1 MATSTHDESSTDLP
15 LPEQDFVDRA
25 YERLDAL
32 RASYRERQ
40 GRVHSTHGVGNAQ
53 GWTEREA
60 LSAHLGEMAARLEG
74 VEERL
79 VFGRL
84 DMVDQS
90 VRHVGR
96 LSLSHEDGTPL
107 LVDWRAPAARPFYQ
121 ATSAEPDGVVRRR
134 HISTRDRRVTCQEDE
149 LLDA

>member
-1 MATSTHDESSTDLP
+1 MATNTHNESSTDLP

-74 VEERL
+74 VENASSL
-79 VFGRL
+79 VASTWWIVL
-84 DMVDQS
+84 CATSVDCRCHTKTALPS
-90 VRHVGR
+90 SWTGVLPLRAPSIRPRR
-96 LSLSHEDGTPL
+96 LSRTASFGA
-107 LVDWRAPAARPFYQ
+107 VIF
-121 ATSAEPDGVVRRR
+121 
-134 HISTRDRRVTCQEDE
+134 RRVIVE
-149 LLDA
+149 

>member
-60 LSAHLGEMAARLEG
+60 LSAHLARW
-74 VEERL
+74 
-79 VFGRL
+79 
-84 DMVDQS
+84 
-90 VRHVGR
+90 
-96 LSLSHEDGTPL
+96 L
-107 LVDWRAPAARPFYQ
+107 LASKA
-121 ATSAEPDGVVRRR
+121 
-134 HISTRDRRVTCQEDE
+134 
-149 LLDA
+149 

>member
-1 MATSTHDESSTDLP
+1 MTTGAQQESRTDLP
-15 LPEQDFVDRA
+15 LPEQDFVDAA

-32 RASYRERQ
+32 RASYRDRQ
-40 GRVHSTHGVGNAQ
+40 GRIHSTHGVGNAQ
-53 GWTEREA
+53 AWTEREA

-84 DMVDQS
+84 DMVDS
-90 VRHVGR
+90 STRHVGR

-121 ATSAEPDGVVRRR
+121 ATSAKPEGVVRRR
-134 HISTRDRRVTCQEDE
+134 HISTQIGRAHV
-149 LLDA
+149 

>member
-1 MATSTHDESSTDLP
+1 MTTGAQQHSPTDLP
-15 LPEQDFVDRA
+15 LPEQEFVDSA

-53 GWTEREA
+53 AWTEREA

-84 DMVDQS
+84 DMVDS
-90 VRHVGR
+90 STRHVGR
-96 LSLSHEDGTPL
+96 LSLSHEDSPARRLACPSCASL
-107 LVDWRAPAARPFYQ
+107 LSGDVCQAGGGRASPPHF
-121 ATSAEPDGVVRRR
+121 
-134 HISTRDRRVTCQEDE
+134 
-149 LLDA
+149 DA

>member
-1 MATSTHDESSTDLP
+1 MATNTHDESSTDLP

-40 GRVHSTHGVGNAQ
+40 GRVHATHGVGNAQ

-84 DMVDQS
+84 DMVD
-90 VRHVGR
+90 
-96 LSLSHEDGTPL
+96 
-107 LVDWRAPAARPFYQ
+107 
-121 ATSAEPDGVVRRR
+121 
-134 HISTRDRRVTCQEDE
+134 RVTAE
-149 LLDA
+149 

>member
-1 MATSTHDESSTDLP
+1 MTTGAQQHSPTDLP
-15 LPEQDFVDRA
+15 LPEQEFVDSA

-53 GWTEREA
+53 AWTEREA

-84 DMVDQS
+84 DMVDS
-90 VRHVGR
+90 
-96 LSLSHEDGTPL
+96 
-107 LVDWRAPAARPFYQ
+107 
-121 ATSAEPDGVVRRR
+121 
-134 HISTRDRRVTCQEDE
+134 ST
-149 LLDA
+149 